1 MLRTKIEILAR
12 YGFDCAE
19 EIGGNAVKG
28 CENIRIRGKTSIN
41 RIWVRKSSSTFGRIK
56 TEKRVIN
63 KEDCYAWTYCWI
75 KQKGNCLII
84 EK

>member
-41 RIWVRKSSSTFGRIK
+41 RI
-56 TEKRVIN
+56 
-63 KEDCYAWTYCWI
+63 
-75 KQKGNCLII
+75 
-84 EK
+84 